1 MIRIF
6 CKNLDRYIEI
16 EGGSTLLELAAT
28 LESELGFRPICAR
41 VNNKTEA
48 LAYEVYTPKLVE
60 FQRHTEGS
68 GPRVYTRSLCMLLY
82 RAVTAVLP
90 GARLTIEHSIAH
102 GYYCRRHRRGI

>member
-6 CKNLDRYIEI
+6 CKNLDRYIDI
-16 EGGSTLLELAAT
+16 EGGTSLLDIASG
-28 LESELGFRPICAR
+28 LEKELGFRPICAR

-60 FQRHTEGS
+60 FQSHTQGS

-82 RAVTAVLP
+82 RAVTTVLP
-90 GARLTIEHSIAH
+90 EHAS
-102 GYYCRRHRRGI
+102 R